1 MDGGGTVAIEV
12 GVLAATIIIASW
24 VDLHLFGRRKQPT
37 FRSAVIWSIGWIS
50 LALVAGVVIALT
62 KGGEDATIY
71 LTVYVIER
79 SLSIDNVF
87 VFLLLFTYFSIEPQH
102 RARLIIWGV
111 IAALVMRGLAILGG
125 VQLLDQ
131 FDFLIYILGA
141 GLLILAIRVGSGIG
155 ENIHPD
161 MNLMVRAIRRFFPV
175 KSEGFGGKYF
185 LREGGKLHTTPILL
199 CLVALIFTDLIFAID
214 SIPAAFAITR
224 DAFIIW
230 TANVFALLGLRAL
243 IIVVERLL
251 QRFRYLDETIAVVL
265 GVIAIKLI
273 TEEAGLVH
281 ISPGISLAIVVAIFA
296 VGIIASLIGDRA
308 ADDDEDRSDR
318 LPGSDVKAAVGGDS
332 DSQEG

>member
-1 MDGGGTVAIEV
+1 MDGGSTVAIEI
-12 GVLAATIIIASW
+12 GVLATVIVVASY
-24 VDLHLFGRRKQPT
+24 VDLHLSGRRTGQPS
-37 FRSAVIWSIGWIS
+37 FRSAVIWSIGWIA
-50 LALVAGVVIALT
+50 LALVAGVVIAIT
-62 KGGEDATIY
+62 KGTADATTY

-87 VFLLLFTYFSIEPQH
+87 VFLLLFTYFSIEPEY

-111 IAALVMRGLAILGG
+111 IAALLMRGAAILGG
-125 VQLLDQ
+125 VELLER
-131 FDFLIYILGA
+131 FDFLIYVLGV
-141 GLLILAIRVGSGIG
+141 GLLILAIRVGAGIG

-161 MNLMVRAIRRFFPV
+161 KNLMVRAIRRFFPV

-185 LREGGKLHTTPILL
+185 LREQGTLYTTPIFL

-265 GVIAIKLI
+265 GVIALKLI
-273 TEEAGLVH
+273 GEEAGVFH
-281 ISPGISLAIVVAIFA
+281 ISPGVSLGIVVGIFTI
-296 VGIIASLIGDRA
+296 GIVASLIGDQA
-308 ADDDEDRSDR
+308 AGDEDDPDNR
-318 LPGSDVKAAVGGDS
+318 LADPDAT
-332 DSQEG
+332 

>member
-1 MDGGGTVAIEV
+1 MDGGGTVAIEI
-12 GVLAATIIIASW
+12 GLLAATIIIASY
-24 VDLHLFGRRKQPT
+24 VDLHLFGRRSGQPS
-37 FRSAVIWSIGWIS
+37 FRSAVIWSIGWIA
-50 LALVAGVVIALT
+50 LALVAGVVIAIT
-62 KGGEDATIY
+62 KGTADATTY

-87 VFLLLFTYFSIEPQH
+87 VFLLLFTYFSIDPEY

-111 IAALVMRGLAILGG
+111 IAALLLRGAAILGG
-125 VQLLDQ
+125 VELLEQ
-131 FDFLIYILGA
+131 FDFLIYVLGV
-141 GLLILAIRVGSGIG
+141 GLLILAIRVGAGIG

-161 MNLMVRAIRRFFPV
+161 KNLMVRGIRRFFPV

-185 LREGGKLHTTPILL
+185 AREEGTLYTTPIFL

-281 ISPGISLAIVVAIFA
+281 ISPGLSLAIVVGIF
-296 VGIIASLIGDRA
+296 VIGIVASLIGDEVV
-308 ADDDEDRSDR
+308 DEEDERGDRTPDA
-318 LPGSDVKAAVGGDS
+318 GAG
-332 DSQEG
+332 

>member
-1 MDGGGTVAIEV
+1 MDGGGTVAIEI
-12 GVLAATIIIASW
+12 GVLATVIVVASW
-24 VDLHLFGRRKQPT
+24 VDLHLFGRRGQPS
-37 FRSAVIWSIGWIS
+37 FRSAVIWSIGWIA
-50 LALVAGVVIALT
+50 LALLAGVVIAVT
-62 KGGEDATIY
+62 KGTEDATIY

-87 VFLLLFTYFSIEPQH
+87 VFLLLFTYFSIEPQY
-102 RARLIIWGV
+102 RARLIVWGV
-111 IAALVMRGLAILGG
+111 IAALLLRGAAILGG
-125 VQLLDQ
+125 VQLLEQ

-161 MNLMVRAIRRFFPV
+161 KNLMVRAIRRFFPV

-185 LREGGKLHTTPILL
+185 LRENGRLHTTPIFL

-281 ISPGISLAIVVAIFA
+281 ISPGVSLAIVVAIFA
-296 VGIIASLIGDRA
+296 VGIIASLIGDKA
-308 ADDDEDRSDR
+308 ADDDEDRSGR
-318 LPGSDVKAAVGGDS
+318 TPGADAGGGTDS
-332 DSQEG
+332 ASG